1 MRSIKSIMALAAVAV
16 TVGVAASTVYAQ
28 AKAPKPLIFAVVY
41 DGKSAEPIAYVNKGK
56 LEAPVNGSDDASI
69 IAAFN
74 KAYYKVGTTYN
85 FIFGGVKTGT
95 VKIKSSD
102 AKADCAPNMATVT
115 TTTSKTP
122 LGGFVMGLGTNA
134 PIKNTT
140 FFRRRPTAAERTE
153 IEALVKKEFAKS
165 KLSPAKLNSHNLT
178 GIDIDNNGRAEFV
191 GSYWIEI
198 DSKTRNLLFFIA
210 ELGSN
215 GKYSFVFA
223 DGRAIDQASVM
234 SQDIKDVDKGIYNEL
249 LLDSF
254 DYDGDGIGEIFT
266 YVQSFEG
273 AGFTAYKKSGGKWT
287 RTYEFS
293 NYHCGY

>member
-1 MRSIKSIMALAAVAV
+1 MVIGSFAYDAN
-16 TVGVAASTVYAQ
+16 AQ
-28 AKAPKPLIFAVVY
+28 AKGPRPLIFAVLN
-41 DGKSAEPIAYVNKGK
+41 DGKTAEPIAYINKGR

-74 KAYYKVGTTYN
+74 KAYYKVGTSYN
-85 FIFGGVKTGT
+85 FVFGGVKTGT
-95 VKIKSSD
+95 AKIKSSN
-102 AKADCAPNMATVT
+102 ANSECARNMANLT

-134 PIKNTT
+134 PIKNIT
-140 FFRRRPTAAERTE
+140 FFRRRPTPAERTE
-153 IEALVKKEFAKS
+153 IEALVKKEFSKS
-165 KLSPAKLNSHNLT
+165 KLTAAKLNSHNLT

-191 GSYWIEI
+191 GTYWIDV

-210 ELGSN
+210 ELGSG
-215 GKYSFVFA
+215 GKYSLVFA
-223 DGRAIDQASVM
+223 DGRSIDQASVM
-234 SQDIKDVDKGIYNEL
+234 SQDIKDVDKGIYHEL

-266 YVQSFEG
+266 YSQSFEG
-273 AGFTAYKKSGGKWT
+273 AGFTAYKKASGKWT
-287 RTYEFS
+287 RVYEFE

>member
-1 MRSIKSIMALAAVAV
+1 MLAAVAMV
-16 TVGVAASTVYAQ
+16 VGSFAYDANAQ
-28 AKAPKPLIFAVVY
+28 AKSPRPLIFAVLN
-41 DGKSAEPIAYVNKGK
+41 DGKSAEPIAYINKGR

-74 KAYYKVGTTYN
+74 KAYYKVGTSYN
-85 FIFGGVKTGT
+85 FVFGGVKTGT
-95 VKIKSSD
+95 AKIKSSN
-102 AKADCAPNMATVT
+102 ANSECARNMASLT

-140 FFRRRPTAAERTE
+140 FFRRRPTPAERTE

-165 KLSPAKLNSHNLT
+165 KLTAAKLNSHNLT

-191 GSYWIEI
+191 GTYWIDV

-210 ELGSN
+210 ELGSG
-215 GKYSFVFA
+215 GKYSLVFA

-234 SQDIKDVDKGIYNEL
+234 SQDIKDVDKGIYHEL

-266 YVQSFEG
+266 YSQSFEG
-273 AGFTAYKKSGGKWT
+273 AGFTAYKKVSGKWT
-287 RTYEFS
+287 RVYEFE